1 MVIAD
6 HHYLWIYIGTHGN
19 KSINETGTVTVCILL
34 FCSSSSSSSRS
45 NNELGFGL
53 FNILKVCQ
61 YSSNQLTSNLAT
73 HELQVSKSIFV

>member
-34 FCSSSSSSSRS
+34 FCSSSSRI

-61 YSSNQLTSNLAT
+61 YSSNQLTSNPAT